1 MKKSYKEIF
10 DNFEPEPPK
19 KVWEN
24 IEKNINK
31 NSGFTNFKKGALF
44 SGVAI
49 IIIVTIFLIIPSKT
63 NISDKKTVTYSENK
77 INTANQSEE
86 RNSKEI
92 ITNKDVTINK
102 KQTIKDIHSI
112 NENKPIQTESKIKEI
127 VQKADEKNSL
137 NQNQNNTNTVLTE
150 NGNNAISN
158 LSEDKPIE
166 KSAPIAQ
173 NKESKIKISGE
184 QTICLGEKAILSAE
198 GGVKYLWSTGEKSK
212 SIVVSPNTTTDY
224 TVMVTDEDGN
234 KKTGLLTVTVA
245 DCIALF
251 VPNAFTP
258 NGDGQHDVFKPVGTN
273 IKKFEMTIL
282 SRTGQV
288 VFNTHSLNDGWDGTI
303 GGKPAPTGVY
313 IYNISYTNEL
323 NQNKILQGS
332 LTLIR

>member
-10 DNFEPEPPK
+10 DNYEPEPPK

-31 NSGFTNFKKGALF
+31 NSGFTNFKKGALL

-49 IIIVTIFLIIPSKT
+49 IIIATIFLIIPSKT
-63 NISDKKTVTYSENK
+63 NISDKKTDTYSENK
-77 INTANQSEE
+77 IITANQSEE
-86 RNSKEI
+86 SNSKEI
-92 ITNKDVTINK
+92 NTYDVTINK
-102 KQTIKDIHSI
+102 KQTKKDINRI
-112 NENKPIQTESKIKEI
+112 TENKPIQTESKIKEI
-127 VQKADEKNSL
+127 IQKTEEKNSL
-137 NQNQNNTNTVLTE
+137 NKNQKNTNTVLSE
-150 NGNNAISN
+150 NGNNVISN
-158 LSEDKPIE
+158 LSVDKPIE
-166 KSAPIAQ
+166 NPVPIAQ

-282 SRTGQV
+282 SRTGQI

>member
-10 DNFEPEPPK
+10 DNYEPEPPK

-31 NSGFTNFKKGALF
+31 NSGFTNFKKGALL

-49 IIIVTIFLIIPSKT
+49 IIIATIFLIIPSKT
-63 NISDKKTVTYSENK
+63 NISDKKTDTYSENK
-77 INTANQSEE
+77 IITANQSEE
-86 RNSKEI
+86 SNSKEI
-92 ITNKDVTINK
+92 NTYDVTINK
-102 KQTIKDIHSI
+102 KQTKKDINRI
-112 NENKPIQTESKIKEI
+112 TENKPIQTESKIKEI
-127 VQKADEKNSL
+127 IQKTEEKNSL
-137 NQNQNNTNTVLTE
+137 NKNQKNTNTVLSE
-150 NGNNAISN
+150 NGNNVISN
-158 LSEDKPIE
+158 LSVDIPIE
-166 KSAPIAQ
+166 NPVPIAQ

-282 SRTGQV
+282 SRTGQI